1 MAELQVVVSEMTTT
15 AQCHMAEVEKS
26 RKALLETNE
35 LLSRGDLEILKLKN
49 EVEAAKERESK
60 VKEAFAKV
68 ARRADGLQSEVDGYE
83 GIEKGLKREAEELNK
98 EISRGRSRLEE
109 SQAEFRKMAEVVG
122 EKTAQGDGG
131 SLSEFYF

>member
-1 MAELQVVVSEMTTT
+1 
-15 AQCHMAEVEKS
+15 MAEVEKS
-26 RKALLETNE
+26 RVALLETNE